1 MPRSSYS
8 EVLERIQSAIEEA
21 KLVFKRFTPG
31 EIEAE
36 YKAGHDPVTEADRE
50 LDVVLRKNLLREGEG
65 WLSEERADD
74 LTRLDC
80 ERVWVVD
87 PLDGT
92 REFVQGIPEFC
103 VSIAMVEHGIPVA
116 GGICNPATD
125 ELILGSRE
133 TGVTYNGKP
142 AQASQR
148 KDLQGALV
156 LASRSE
162 VKRGEWKQFQ
172 SAEFNIRSMGSVAYK
187 LGLVAAGRADLTFTL
202 VPKNEWDVA
211 AGAALV
217 ESAGGWVLKLDN
229 SPLCCNQ
236 KNPLIS
242 GLLAGSPFL
251 RDPLLL
257 LLDRH
262 AQTVGS
268 DKRFQP

>member
-1 MPRSSYS
+1 MTSSS
-8 EVLERIQSAIEEA
+8 SKEILERIHAALEA
-21 KLVFKRFTPG
+21 ARAVLKGFTPG
-31 EIEAE
+31 AIEA
-36 YKAGHDPVTEADRE
+36 KFKVGDDPVTAADRAV
-50 LDVVLRKNLLREGEG
+50 DDVLRKTLLRSGEG
-65 WLSEERADD
+65 WLSEETVDD
-74 LTRLDC
+74 FTRLDKQ
-80 ERVWVVD
+80 RVWVVD

-103 VSIAMVEHGIPVA
+103 VSIAMVENGIPVA

-133 TGVTYNGKP
+133 TGVTYNGQP
-142 AQASQR
+142 SQPSQR
-148 KDLQGALV
+148 KDLHGATV

-162 VKRGEWKQFQ
+162 VKRGEWKQFE
-172 SAEFNIRSMGSVAYK
+172 SAEFNIRPMGSVAYK

-229 SPLCCNQ
+229 SPLRCNQ
-236 KNPLIS
+236 KDPLIS

-251 RDPLLL
+251 KDPLLAL
-257 LLDRH
+257 LERQ
-262 AQTVGS
+262 AQTVS
-268 DKRFQP
+268 TDKES